1 MNGSGLPINMFKSLC
16 HPVSLESGDI
26 GGLVSVPQIGARCMG
41 ESQII
46 IHGLANRQAPMLCN
60 TPPAVWV
67 RQQITYRQH
76 LIRPMDGDVNGGL
89 PR

>member
-1 MNGSGLPINMFKSLC
+1 MNGSGLLTNTFKSLC
-16 HPVSLESGDI
+16 HLVSLESGNI

-46 IHGLANRQAPMLCN
+46 IHGLVNRQAPMLCD
-60 TPPAVWV
+60 TPPAVWALTS
-67 RQQITYRQH
+67 RH